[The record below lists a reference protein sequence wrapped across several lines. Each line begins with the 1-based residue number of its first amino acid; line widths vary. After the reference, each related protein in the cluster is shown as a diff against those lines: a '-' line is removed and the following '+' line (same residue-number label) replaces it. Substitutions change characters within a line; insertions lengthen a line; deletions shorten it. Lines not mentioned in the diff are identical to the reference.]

1 MVAAYFDQF
10 NVVLLI
16 AAPRFTNVSLLVLLA
31 VVIYWGLFQGG
42 FLIPRR
48 WQSVLELVYHYI
60 RAVAFE
66 NLGRVGLFYFPFLL
80 CLFLFVLLLNFL
92 GLFPYVFAPTA
103 QFILTFGL
111 SSSILL
117 GVTLSGFLAFRLNF
131 LSILVPSGSPFF
143 LAPFLVLIETVGYF
157 SRAVSLGMRL
167 AANITAGHLLFT
179 IISSFVYTLS
189 SLPVLVLVFITLLEL
204 AVAVIQAYVFC
215 LLTAIYLK
223 DTLELHR
230 PCSLL
235 VELFPSKKL
244 VAGST
249 PVGVPD
255 GFSSFSLS

>member
-10 NVVLLI
+10 NVILLI
-16 AAPRFTNVSLLVLLA
+16 TAPRFTNVSLLVLLA

-66 NLGRVGLFYFPFLL
+66 NLGRVGLSYFPFLL

-143 LAPFLVLIETVGYF
+143 LAPFLVIIETVGYF

-189 SLPVLVLVFITLLEL
+189 SLPVLVLVFITLLEI

-230 PCSLL
+230 PC
-235 VELFPSKKL
+235 KL
-244 VAGST
+244 IGSA
-249 PVGVPD
+249 
-255 GFSSFSLS
+255 FSF